1 LEIASVVNKGCD
13 ETSQRNNK
21 CQFRMQFRAAV
32 ATIVRNLRTE
42 VDDEAGELL
51 DLLPE
56 AVALEKWERSQAIL
70 RT

>member
-1 LEIASVVNKGCD
+1 MVNKGCD
-13 ETSQRNNK
+13 ETSQRDNK
-21 CQFRMQFRAAV
+21 CQFRAAV

-42 VDDEAGELL
+42 VDDEASELL